1 MISPIP
7 RRAAPAGSASTP
19 ASPALSSSA
28 ATSKARPAG
37 ASFRD
42 FLQPSSAGGAA
53 PPLTQSATTAPTAPG
68 SAPEPPWA
76 GLVRDVAARRREI
89 DAMMQRALRGED
101 LGARELLLWQSQVYT
116 YSQQVELVSRIADR
130 TVQGI
135 KLLLNTQL

>member
-1 MISPIP
+1 MLSPIP
-7 RRAAPAGSASTP
+7 RRAAPAGRAPTP
-19 ASPALSSSA
+19 PSPALSSSA
-28 ATSKARPAG
+28 ASAKPRTAG

-42 FLQPSSAGGAA
+42 FLQPSSAGAAA
-53 PPLTQSATTAPTAPG
+53 PPPQGATTAPTAPG
-68 SAPEPPWA
+68 STPDPPWS

-89 DAMMQRALRGED
+89 DAMLQRALRGED